1 METMDR
7 RTALALGAAIFAPSV
22 LMPRPAQSE
31 MYARHAGLVVA
42 PGVRRLD
49 LGRCPSPL
57 LAYHAITVTDYIFA
71 PGSTAPAARL
81 WHDTIYHVLEGEF
94 RIKKD
99 QEFSVKSGGLFV
111 CASGEMKE
119 ETNTGE
125 IDAVLR
131 AISLCEK

>member
-22 LMPRPAQSE
+22 LISRPAQSE
-31 MYARHAGLVVA
+31 MYARHAGLVVS

-49 LGRCPSPL
+49 LGRWACPLP
-57 LAYHAITVTDYIFA
+57 AYHAITITDYIFA
-71 PGSTAPAARL
+71 PGSTAPPARI

-99 QEFSVKSGGLFV
+99 KEFTVKTGGLFV
-111 CASGEMKE
+111 CATGETKE
-119 ETNTGE
+119 DTNSGE
-125 IDAVLR
+125 IDAVMR
-131 AISLCEK
+131 AITLCEK